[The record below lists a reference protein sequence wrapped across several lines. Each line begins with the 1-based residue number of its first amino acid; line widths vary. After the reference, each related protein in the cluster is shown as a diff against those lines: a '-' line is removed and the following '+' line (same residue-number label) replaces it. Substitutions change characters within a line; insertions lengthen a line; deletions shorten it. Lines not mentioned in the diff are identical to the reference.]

1 MSKAVVLLSGGMDSS
16 TVLAL
21 ALSQG
26 FRCFALGL
34 DYGQRHRSELIAA
47 KKVSEVLGAE
57 EYRVMKIP
65 IGTLG
70 GSALT
75 DKGIKL
81 PRQGEEG
88 IPVTY
93 VPARNTVFLS
103 LSLAWAEILRADI
116 IQLVKSIQVRKKEV
130 ERLTVE
136 EEYEKHVDS
145 FGEDEVEMRRAISQ
159 TAERLVLDPHTVEE
173 YFRAFQD
180 AAKQQRMDDSNKG
193 LGLNRSGNARFRDTW
208 RIGTYSFTC
217 TVEYWASEDTAN
229 ASWFGGTDYKIG
241 GASIPCYAIHIKI
254 DPTPEYYLLK
264 EIHGW
269 IRNVRPFKGPFGPG
283 NIFQHWKTSQ
293 TGQEEEILKEIRPCL
308 LYGFAGVRY
317 EKDRTDAQLTA
328 IAAKAEENL
337 LRLKKQKHDE
347 WVRSGGPEI
356 EAEKARQKQEE
367 QKMNEDW
374 QDRFKRFKV
383 SLHYSA

>member
-1 MSKAVVLLSGGMDSS
+1 MF
-16 TVLAL
+16 
-21 ALSQG
+21 G
-26 FRCFALGL
+26 FLYRNP
-34 DYGQRHRSELIAA
+34 RVAA
-47 KKVSEVLGAE
+47 RTFL
-57 EYRVMKIP
+57 
-65 IGTLG
+65 
-70 GSALT
+70 
-75 DKGIKL
+75 
-81 PRQGEEG
+81 EEG
-88 IPVTY
+88 ICDPDEITSRSRDWNNMSIAKREKILKDHFCDNVSDESKAIA
-93 VPARNTVFLS
+93 PAFHYDKHTFTFVYDDHLLDFGKMIVKNPEKEAKKEFSKLH
-103 LSLAWAEILRADI
+103 AILRADI

-208 RIGTYSFTC
+208 RVGTYSFTC
-217 TVEYWASEDTAN
+217 TIEYWESEDTAN

-241 GASIPCYAIHIKI
+241 GASIPCYAIYIKI
-254 DPTPEYYLLK
+254 DPTPEYYRLK
-264 EIHGW
+264 DIHSW
-269 IRNVRPFKGPFGPG
+269 IRQVRPFKGHFGPG
-283 NIFQHWKTSQ
+283 NISQHWKTNQ
-293 TGQEEEILKEIRPCL
+293 TGQEEEILKEIHPCL

-328 IAAKAEENL
+328 IAEKAEENL
-337 LRLKKQKHDE
+337 PRLKKQKHDE

-356 EAEKARQKQEE
+356 EAEEKKHEQEE
-367 QKMNEDW
+367 KFRRESN
-374 QDRFKRFKV
+374 RLKKFYR
-383 SLHYSA
+383 H